1 MNMRVYV
8 CMYIDMCIYR
18 LMCITKISHMYRDH
32 YVLYTRA
39 QRAWFGGHNQLSIGS
54 SEVGTDGHVVSG
66 DMCEKLA
73 N

>member
-39 QRAWFGGHNQLSIGS
+39 QRACVKNLQIEKAGS
-54 SEVGTDGHVVSG
+54 VNGSFVAGTRVAQGPTCV
-66 DMCEKLA
+66 LT
-73 N
+73 

>member
-1 MNMRVYV
+1 
-8 CMYIDMCIYR
+8 
-18 LMCITKISHMYRDH
+18 MCITKNSHMYRDH